1 MGKAFLAHQID
12 LPHGPPKVVHEAACV
27 AKPIIPFN
35 DDAKDNKK
43 ILSVLIVSE
52 YFVSRIAP

>member
-1 MGKAFLAHQID
+1 M
-12 LPHGPPKVVHEAACV
+12 VVHEAV
-27 AKPIIPFN
+27 GMAKPIIPFN
-35 DDAKDNKK
+35 DYAKDCKK

>member
-1 MGKAFLAHQID
+1 MDMRTGKGGSVSL
-12 LPHGPPKVVHEAACV
+12 
-27 AKPIIPFN
+27 N
-35 DDAKDNKK
+35 DNAKDSKK